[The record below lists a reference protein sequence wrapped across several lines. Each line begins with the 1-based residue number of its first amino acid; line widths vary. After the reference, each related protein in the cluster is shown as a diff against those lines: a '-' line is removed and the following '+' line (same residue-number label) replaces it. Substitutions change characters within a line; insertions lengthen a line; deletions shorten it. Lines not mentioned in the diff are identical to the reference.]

1 MIATKM
7 SRSIVQRPA
16 QEPSR
21 RATLLSL
28 FLPLFFVPNLQ
39 SQITQDEQVP
49 DERKPRIP
57 DPNEEPRLPDGKSQK
72 NAIAKEQ
79 HDQALKDADHLVS
92 VAEDLRN
99 ELQRAG
105 TFVVPLTSVKKTEEI
120 EKLAKR
126 IRSRLKS

>member
-1 MIATKM
+1 M
-7 SRSIVQRPA
+7 SRSILPCLAWKR
-16 QEPSR
+16 SR
-21 RATLLSL
+21 RTALLSL
-28 FLPLFFVPNLQ
+28 LTSIFFVPKLQ
-39 SQITQDEQVP
+39 PQITQEEQVP
-49 DERKPRIP
+49 DERKPKIP
-57 DPNEEPRLPDGKSQK
+57 DPNEEPRLPDGKSQR

-79 HDQALKDADHLVS
+79 HDQALKDADHLVA
-92 VAEDLRN
+92 VAQDLRN